1 MFCSFC
7 RDWFAL
13 AAVGQ
18 VIEGV
23 ANVVMVTLFSSFA
36 QLWFPDNQIGTA
48 IGISSLSVSAGNL
61 VGLILP
67 VRLLDD
73 SSVSTTYNETLFNM
87 TSAWVDVTARTIQ
100 LIYTPVAVL
109 YIVAFIFL
117 SIYLTDVPH
126 KPPTY
131 AQAAKRAACSAKTV
145 SLKQQFASF
154 LGDSK
159 QLFCNVSFTIDS
171 ILVGLLVFSM
181 TCEFIMLSEILQL
194 SGYDNP
200 STTASNLLVTYA
212 AGRIA
217 GAVIGGKIMDHCKV
231 FKIQVILSCFTSFIF
246 SCLLLTGYLLNS
258 YWLLYLSHAGYGL
271 GVSGATIALYEL
283 VTQHT
288 YPTDENFVSYWRT
301 LFYFVCGII
310 LPLLARLSFVE
321 TAAGYSSLVF
331 RTVILLLAFIFAFF
345 ISSDYKRL
353 NYEKQQSNKSNI
365 ETITTTDLYKAT

>member
-1 MFCSFC
+1 MFCSSC
-7 RDWFAL
+7 RDFFAL

-23 ANVVMVTLFSSFA
+23 ANVVMVTLFSTFA

-48 IGISSLSVSAGNL
+48 IGISSLSVSVGNL

-73 SSVSTTYNETLFNM
+73 SPLSTDNETLLNA
-87 TSAWVDVTARTIQ
+87 TARWVDDTATTIQ

-109 YIVAFIFL
+109 YTVAFIFL

-131 AQAAKRAACSAKTV
+131 AQAAKRAESLAKTA
-145 SLKQQFASF
+145 SLKQQLASF
-154 LGDSK
+154 LGDTK
-159 QLFCNVSFTIDS
+159 QLFCNISFTIDS
-171 ILVGLLVFSM
+171 LLVGLLVFSM

-194 SGYDNP
+194 NGYDNP

-212 AGRIA
+212 AGRIV
-217 GAVIGGKIMDHCKV
+217 GAIVGGKLMDHCKA
-231 FKIQVILSCFTSFIF
+231 FKTQVILSCFTSFIF

-271 GVSGATIALYEL
+271 GISGATIALYEL

-288 YPTDENFVSYWRT
+288 CDEPSK
-301 LFYFVCGII
+301 I
-310 LPLLARLSFVE
+310 
-321 TAAGYSSLVF
+321 
-331 RTVILLLAFIFAFF
+331 
-345 ISSDYKRL
+345 
-353 NYEKQQSNKSNI
+353 
-365 ETITTTDLYKAT
+365 